1 MDWHRQEIAA
11 VFAKLK
17 SSPEGLD
24 TVQVATLQQQYGP
37 NELQQAAKK
46 PPWLMFLLQFKDFM
60 IIVLIVAAILSGL
73 VGDLSDTIII
83 LVIVLLNAVV
93 GFVQEY
99 RAEKAIEALRK
110 MAAFQARALRNGN
123 WESVATAE
131 LVPGDVVMLE
141 AGNAIPADM
150 RITEV
155 HSLRIDE
162 STLTGESVPVDKQSN
177 ALPGDDKMP
186 IGDRVNISYKGTM
199 VVYGRGQGVVV
210 ATGMATEIGK
220 IAGMLQHQEGLTP
233 LQSRMADFGKKLSLI
248 ILGICALM
256 FVVGL
261 LRGEPFIPMLLIS
274 VSLAV
279 AAIPEALPALI
290 TIALAKGARR
300 LVGQNALVRKLPAVE
315 TLGSVSYICS
325 DKTGT
330 LTQNKMTVTDLWA
343 VPDAGELPQ
352 KENVLLLAMGLN
364 HDVETDA
371 DGTLKGDPTETALID
386 YLNQNNGTEYVPEL
400 INKFSRVAEVPFDS
414 NRKRMTT
421 CHRYNNQT
429 LVLVKGG
436 LESILEIAAKDTP
449 PQQKT
454 AMTEEANK
462 LAADGKRVL
471 AFGYRLLPQ
480 PPTPGITGELE
491 VEADLQLAGL
501 VAMID
506 PPREESAKAIQ
517 ECKTAGIIPVMITGD
532 HPVTAT
538 AIARAIGMM
547 EPGDKAV
554 SGTDLEKMTP
564 AQLQAEIENIRV
576 YARVSP
582 EQKLQIVEALRHKG
596 HYIAMTGDGVNDAPS
611 LKRANIGIA
620 MGITGTDVSKEAAH
634 MVLLD
639 DNFATIIKAVKE
651 GRRIYDNIRKFI
663 KYILTCNGA
672 EVWTIFLAPL
682 IGLPMPLLPIHLL
695 WINLVTDGLPGL
707 ALASEKAEGN
717 IMQRPPRPAGESLLA
732 KGIGIHI
739 IWVGMLMAAITLG
752 TQAWSIYRQM
762 EHWQTMVFTVLAFSQ
777 LGHVLAIRSE
787 SEFLYKQGIFSNK
800 GLLGA
805 ILLTVVLQLLVIYTP
820 AGNAFFKTQPL
831 SLVELG
837 ICVGISA
844 VVFHAVELEKF
855 IRVRRHLV

>member
-1 MDWHRQEIAA
+1 MDWHRQEIAT

-24 TVQVATLQQQYGP
+24 TGQVATLQQQYGP

-110 MAAFQARALRNGN
+110 MAAFQARVLRNGN
-123 WESVATAE
+123 WENVATAE

-162 STLTGESVPVDKQSN
+162 STLTGESVAVDKQSN

-186 IGDRVNISYKGTM
+186 IGDRLNICYKGTM

-256 FVVGL
+256 FLVGI

-343 VPDAGELPQ
+343 VPDAVELPQ

-400 INKFSRVAEVPFDS
+400 INKFARVAEVPFDS

-554 SGTDLEKMTP
+554 SGSDLEKMTP

-596 HYIAMTGDGVNDAPS
+596 HYVAMTGDGVNDAPS

>member
-1 MDWHRQEIAA
+1 MDWHRQEIAT

-24 TVQVATLQQQYGP
+24 TVEVATLQQQYGP

-110 MAAFQARALRNGN
+110 MAAFQARVLRNGN
-123 WESVATAE
+123 WENVATAE

-150 RITEV
+150 RLTEV

-162 STLTGESVPVDKQSN
+162 STLTGESVAVDKQSN
-177 ALPGDDKMP
+177 ALPGADKMP
-186 IGDRVNISYKGTM
+186 LGDRVNISYKGTM

-233 LQSRMADFGKKLSLI
+233 LQNRMADFGKKLSLI

-343 VPDAGELPQ
+343 VPDAGELP
-352 KENVLLLAMGLN
+352 KKKNVLLLAMGLN

-400 INKFSRVAEVPFDS
+400 INKFARVAEVPFDS

-436 LESILEIAAKDTP
+436 LESILEIAAKDAP
-449 PQQKT
+449 PQQKI
-454 AMTEEANK
+454 AMAEEANK

-480 PPTPGITGELE
+480 PPAPGITGELE

-506 PPREESAKAIQ
+506 PPREESARAIQ

-554 SGTDLEKMTP
+554 SGADLEKMTP

-576 YARVSP
+576 FARVSP

-805 ILLTVVLQLLVIYTP
+805 ILLTVVLQLLVIYMP